1 MNANETKLQP
11 FIEGTKQY
19 LVPLYQR
26 PYTWDTEYWK
36 RLWADLKDLYQSSDT
51 RPHFFGSIVTMP
63 STSVPEGITKFL
75 LIDGQQ
81 RLTTVTILLTIIRD
95 IAHVSGKQDLADE
108 INETLLINKYKVN
121 HDFYKLQPTKTDR
134 ITFHSIVNRTG
145 NPSADSNIF
154 KAYKFFERAIKRDLI
169 DIEKLKNILIKR
181 LSVVSIVLD
190 GDDNPNVVFEG
201 LNWKGLPLTQ
211 ADLLRNYF
219 VMMIHVDK
227 QDVIYEELWEP
238 IEITLREVLTEFIRH
253 YLMKDG
259 KEIKKNEIYL
269 SLKDEI
275 NPSNAIDRL
284 RDLNKFARYY
294 ERLIFSERET
304 NSLVS
309 NAILRFQRLDI
320 SFCYPF
326 LLNCYEEFQQGRI
339 KDVDFVSVLKT
350 IENFIIRR
358 FVCNIPT
365 YGLHKVFA
373 ALFAQIDKSNLI
385 ESLALQLQAHD
396 YPTNL
401 EFSEQLKIF
410 KLYGAGERAQ
420 KAKLILES
428 IEDSYNHKE
437 PVNFASL
444 SVEHVMPQTLTEDW
458 RKELGGDE
466 EAEVVYDLYLH
477 TIGNLTLTGYNSEL
491 SNAAFRIKKEK
502 LIQSHIE
509 LNSYF
514 AGVDHWGKNEI
525 LQRTAILSGIAL
537 QIWPYFGK
545 KELEGKFKSS
555 VAGTKPIQ
563 LSLLGQ
569 VFPVQTWRDVLEKT
583 ISVIAELE
591 PDKFEELLLQHPRFI
606 GRNKEVFR
614 RPSELSDGVFIEVH
628 LSADSIRDFC
638 LQTVEFVGLTRVEW
652 HVDTQDQNLK

>member
-26 PYTWDTEYWK
+26 PYTWDDSYWK
-36 RLWADLKDLYQSSDT
+36 RLWADLKDLYLSNDN

-81 RLTTVTILLTIIRD
+81 RLTTINILLAIIRD
-95 IAHVSGKQDLADE
+95 IAQINGNQKLADE
-108 INETLLINKYKVN
+108 INETLLINKYKTD
-121 HDFYKLQPTKTDR
+121 HDYYKLQPTKTDR
-134 ITFHSIVNRTG
+134 ETFHRIVNKAG
-145 NPSADSNIF
+145 DPSPDSNIT
-154 KAYKFFERAIKRDLI
+154 KAYKFFERSIKRDLI
-169 DIEKLKNILIKR
+169 DIEKLKNLLIKR
-181 LSVVSIVLD
+181 LSIVSIVLD

-219 VMMIHVDK
+219 VMMIHVEK
-227 QDVIYEELWEP
+227 QDAIYEELWEP
-238 IEITLREVLTEFIRH
+238 IEISLREILTEFIRH

-259 KEIKKNEIYL
+259 IDVKKNEVYL
-269 SLKDEI
+269 SLKDQI
-275 NPSNAIDRL
+275 NPSNAIQRL
-284 RDLNKFARYY
+284 RDLNKFSKYY
-294 ERLIFSERET
+294 ERLISPEQET
-304 NSLVS
+304 NSIVS
-309 NAILRFQRLDI
+309 NAIFRFKRLDI

-339 KDVDFVSVLKT
+339 KDVDFVSVLKL
-350 IENFIIRR
+350 IENFILRR

-373 ALFAQIDKSNLI
+373 ALFNQIDKSNLI
-385 ESLALQLQAHD
+385 ESLATQLQAHD
-396 YPTNL
+396 YPTNR
-401 EFSEQLKIF
+401 EFSESLKIF
-410 KLYGAGERAQ
+410 KLYGAGERTQ

-428 IEDSYNHKE
+428 IEDSYSHKE
-437 PVNFASL
+437 PVNYSAL
-444 SVEHVMPQTLTEDW
+444 TLEHLMPQTLTDEW
-458 RKELGGDE
+458 RQELGGDE
-466 EAEVVYDLYLH
+466 DAELVFDLYLH

-491 SNAAFRIKKEK
+491 SNAPYKTKKEK
-502 LIQSHIE
+502 LLQSHIE

-514 AGVDHWGKNEI
+514 EKIDRWGKNEI
-525 LQRTAILSGIAL
+525 LDRTATLSEQAL
-537 QIWPYFGK
+537 QIWPYIGK

-555 VAGTKPIQ
+555 FTGTKP
-563 LSLLGQ
+563 LKLNLLGQ
-569 VFPVQTWRDVLEKT
+569 AFNVQTWRDVLEKT

-591 PDKFEELLLQHPRFI
+591 PDKFEELLIQHPKFV
-606 GRNKEVFR
+606 GRNKAVFR
-614 RPSELSDGVFIEVH
+614 NPRELANGIFIEVH

-638 LQTVEFVGLTRVEW
+638 LQTVEFVGLTRSEW
-652 HVDTQDQNLK
+652 HVETAENN